1 MPPATA
7 TPPATVQAR
16 FDRAGLDTLV
26 AEQASAGWVSDR
38 RREAF
43 AALETLSLPDR
54 KSEHWMRTDL
64 RLFKPAAWGLA
75 VKPATGA
82 VPEGLLAAAIAA
94 RGSAVECFPDEGRAG
109 SAAGGLAAATIAPR
123 GSATRQGRELFAAH
137 AESAPGIAGR
147 FAALDG
153 HIVQD
158 ELSPALAAQGV
169 RFGSAEAVLADL
181 EAELRPHWFSVID
194 TRSDWFAALHAAFHR
209 ASVVLYVPAGVKVA
223 EPLHVMS
230 AISAGGVDTSH
241 VLVVLGD
248 GAEATL
254 LTETAGGGA
263 AGSAGGFHCGGT
275 EIVVGRRAFLR
286 MVNLQNWN
294 LGVWHFARQ
303 KAVVH
308 AGGRLQW
315 TLGALGSR
323 LSQVA
328 QDVALVGREAEAQ
341 VNGVMFTEGRQHL
354 VYNTLQHHA
363 APACKSDLLYK
374 GALQDRSRLV
384 WRGMIKVD
392 KAAQKTDGY
401 QRNDNLMLSNES
413 RADSIPGLEI
423 EADDVRCTHGATSG
437 RVDAEQVFYAQARGL
452 TADEAARLV
461 VTGFF
466 QQVFDRI
473 TIPEV
478 REALARAVCSR
489 IRRLS

>member
-7 TPPATVQAR
+7 TPPSPVQMR
-16 FDRAGLDTLV
+16 FDRAGLDAV
-26 AEQASAGWVSDR
+26 VVERAAAGWVADR

-43 AALETLSLPDR
+43 AALESLSLPDR
-54 KSEHWMRTDL
+54 RSENWMRTDL

-75 VKPATGA
+75 AKPAGEA
-82 VPEGLLAAAIAA
+82 VPEGLLAAAMAA
-94 RGSAVECFPDEGRAG
+94 GESAVECFPEETCRT
-109 SAAGGLAAATIAPR
+109 AAAAP
-123 GSATRQGRELFAAH
+123 L
-137 AESAPGIAGR
+137 AGR
-147 FAALDG
+147 FASLDG
-153 HIVQD
+153 HVVED
-158 ELSPALAAQGV
+158 ELAPALAARGV

-181 EAELRPHWFSVID
+181 EAELKPHWFSVID
-194 TRSDWFAALHAAFHR
+194 SRSDWFAALHAAFHR
-209 ASVVLYVPAGVKVA
+209 ASAVLYVPAGVKVA

-241 VLVVLGD
+241 LLVVLGE

-254 LTETAGGGA
+254 LTETAGGGP
-263 AGSAGGFHCGGT
+263 AGTAGGFHCGGT

-286 MVNLQNWN
+286 IVNLQNWN
-294 LGVWHFARQ
+294 TGVWHFARQ
-303 KAVVH
+303 KAMVH

-354 VYNTLQHHA
+354 VYNTLQHHE
-363 APACKSDLLYK
+363 APSCRSDLLYK

-461 VTGFF
+461 VAGFF

-489 IRRLS
+489 IRRIS

>member
-7 TPPATVQAR
+7 TPPSPVKAG
-16 FDRAGLDTLV
+16 FDRAGLDAIL
-26 AEQASAGWVSDR
+26 AEQAAAGWVADR

-43 AALETLSLPDR
+43 AALESLGLPDR
-54 KSEHWMRTDL
+54 RSENWMRTDL
-64 RLFKPAAWGLA
+64 RMFKPAAWGLA
-75 VKPATGA
+75 AKPAAEA
-82 VPEGLLAAAIAA
+82 VPEGLLAAAITAGEPAA
-94 RGSAVECFPDEGRAG
+94 DWSSDEGRRPPV
-109 SAAGGLAAATIAPR
+109 AAA
-123 GSATRQGRELFAAH
+123 L
-137 AESAPGIAGR
+137 AGR
-147 FAALDG
+147 FASLDG
-153 HIVQD
+153 HIVRN
-158 ELSPALAAQGV
+158 ELSPALAARGV
-169 RFGSAEAVLADL
+169 RFGSADAVLADL
-181 EAELRPHWFSVID
+181 EAELKPHWFSVID
-194 TRSDWFAALHAAFHR
+194 ARSDWFAALHAAFHR
-209 ASVVLYVPAGVKVA
+209 ASAVLYVPPGVKLA
-223 EPLHVMS
+223 EPLHVMA

-254 LTETAGGGA
+254 LTETAGGGG

-294 LGVWHFARQ
+294 MGVWHFARQ

-354 VYNTLQHHA
+354 VYNTLQHHE

-461 VTGFF
+461 VAGFF

-489 IRRLS
+489 IRRIS

>member
-1 MPPATA
+1 MPTATA
-7 TPPATVQAR
+7 TPSPVQAR
-16 FDRAGLDTLV
+16 FDRAGLESLV
-26 AEQASAGWVSDR
+26 AERAAVGWVVDR

-43 AALETLSLPDR
+43 AGFESLALPDR
-54 KSEHWMRTDL
+54 RSENWMRTDL
-64 RLFKPAAWGLA
+64 RPFKPTAWGLA
-75 VKPATGA
+75 AKPAARTA
-82 VPEGLLAAAIAA
+82 PEGLLAAAIAA
-94 RGSAVECFPDEGRAG
+94 GESAVECFPEEGCRT
-109 SAAGGLAAATIAPR
+109 SAAAAP
-123 GSATRQGRELFAAH
+123 L
-137 AESAPGIAGR
+137 AGR
-147 FAALDG
+147 FASLDG
-153 HIVQD
+153 HVVQD
-158 ELSPALAAQGV
+158 ELSPELAARGV

-181 EAELRPHWFSVID
+181 EAELQPHWFSVID
-194 TRSDWFAALHAAFHR
+194 AHGDWFAALHAAFHR
-209 ASVVLYVPAGVKVA
+209 ASAVLYVPPGVKVA

-241 VLVVLGD
+241 VLVVLGEN
-248 GAEATL
+248 AEATL
-254 LTETAGGGA
+254 LTETAGGGE
-263 AGSAGGFHCGGT
+263 AGSVGGFHCGGT

-294 LGVWHFARQ
+294 TGVWHFARQ

-323 LSQVA
+323 LAQVA

-354 VYNTLQHHA
+354 VTNTLQHHE

-401 QRNDNLMLSNES
+401 QRNDNLMLSDES

-437 RVDAEQVFYAQARGL
+437 RVDAEQVFYAQSRGL

-461 VTGFF
+461 VAGFF

-473 TIPEV
+473 TIPQV

-489 IRRLS
+489 IRRIS